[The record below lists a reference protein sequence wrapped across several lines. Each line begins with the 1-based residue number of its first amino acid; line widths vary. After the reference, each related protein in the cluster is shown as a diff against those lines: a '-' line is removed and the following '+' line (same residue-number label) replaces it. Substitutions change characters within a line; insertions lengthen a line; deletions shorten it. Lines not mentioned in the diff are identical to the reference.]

1 MLSHIVLYTK
11 YNYFKTDD
19 PGKTALMDPG
29 KTALI
34 DAGKTALMEP
44 CVGSQAFVSNAELL
58 LLGALSISSRGE
70 L

>member
-19 PGKTALMDPG
+19 PGKTALM
-29 KTALI
+29 